1 MSERLVFYL
10 PDYRTR
16 RARPLVTCPV
26 AAGFPSPAEDW
37 IECRLDL
44 NRDLIKHPI
53 ATFYVRV
60 RGDSM
65 IDEGLKDGHIV
76 IVDRAAETCDGC
88 IVVARIGPDF
98 TIKKLRI
105 TPEGE
110 VWLDPANEA
119 RAEEYRPILVTEGMD
134 FEVWGRV
141 MWSFQKH

>member
-1 MSERLVFYL
+1 MDESPLFYR
-10 PDYRTR
+10 PEYRTR
-16 RARPLVTCPV
+16 WARPLVGCRV
-26 AAGFPSPAEDW
+26 SAGFPSPAEDW

-44 NRDLIKHPI
+44 NRDLIKHPV

-65 IDEGLKDGHIV
+65 VDEGLKDGNIA
-76 IVDRAAETCDGC
+76 IVDRAAETCTGHV
-88 IVVARIGPDF
+88 VVARVGPEF

-110 VWLDPANEA
+110 IWLDPANKSN
-119 RAEEYRPILVTEGMD
+119 EEYKPVRIIEGMD

-141 MWSFQKH
+141 MWSIQQH

>member
-1 MSERLVFYL
+1 MKEPLVFYR

-16 RARPLVTCPV
+16 WPRPLVLCPV
-26 AAGFPSPAEDW
+26 SAGFPSPAEDW

-44 NRDLIKHPI
+44 NRDLIKHPV

-60 RGDSM
+60 RGNSM
-65 IDEGLKDGHIV
+65 IDEGLKDGNIAV
-76 IVDRAAETCDGC
+76 VDRAAETCNGHV
-88 IVVARIGPDF
+88 VVARVGSEF

-110 VWLDPANEA
+110 IWLDPAN
-119 RAEEYRPILVTEGMD
+119 RANEEYQPMRVTEGTD

-141 MWSFQKH
+141 VWSFQQH

>member
-1 MSERLVFYL
+1 MNEPPVFYR

-16 RARPLVTCPV
+16 WERPLVGCPV

-44 NRDLIKHPI
+44 NRDLIKHPV

-60 RGDSM
+60 RGNSM
-65 IDEGLKDGHIV
+65 IDEGLKDGNIA
-76 IVDRAAETCDGC
+76 IVDRAAETCNGHV
-88 IVVARIGPDF
+88 VVARVGAEF

-110 VWLDPANEA
+110 IWLDPANKA
-119 RAEEYRPILVTEGMD
+119 SGEYQSIRVTEGMD

-141 MWSFQKH
+141 MWSFQQH

>member
-1 MSERLVFYL
+1 MKEPLVFYR

-16 RARPLVTCPV
+16 WPRPLVLCPV

-44 NRDLIKHPI
+44 NRDLIKHPV

-60 RGDSM
+60 RGNSM
-65 IDEGLKDGHIV
+65 IDEGLKDGNIAV
-76 IVDRAAETCDGC
+76 VDRAVETCNGHV
-88 IVVARIGPDF
+88 VVARVGSEF

-110 VWLDPANEA
+110 IWLDPANCA
-119 RAEEYRPILVTEGMD
+119 NDEYQPIRITEGTD

-141 MWSFQKH
+141 VWSFQQH

>member
-1 MSERLVFYL
+1 MNERLAFYR

-16 RARPLVTCPV
+16 WSRPLVGYHV
-26 AAGFPSPAEDW
+26 SAGFPSPAEDW

-44 NRDLIKHPI
+44 NRDLIKHPV

-65 IDEGLKDGHIV
+65 VDEGLRDGHIV

-88 IVVARIGPDF
+88 IVVARINCDF

-110 VWLDPANEA
+110 IWLDPANKA
-119 RAEEYRPILVTEGMD
+119 RDEYQPIPITEGMD

-141 MWSFQKH
+141 MWSFQQH